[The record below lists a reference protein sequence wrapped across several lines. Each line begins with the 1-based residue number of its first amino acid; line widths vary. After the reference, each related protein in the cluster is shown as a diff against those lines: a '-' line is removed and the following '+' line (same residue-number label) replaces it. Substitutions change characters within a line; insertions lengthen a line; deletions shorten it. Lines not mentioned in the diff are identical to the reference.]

1 MSRNTIKIA
10 TILCVVALVACGALI
25 LGRSIFTATHYANA
39 EKYTV
44 GGATLKDAVKH
55 LDVNWTD
62 GSVTLAYHAKD
73 TVEIAETAKK
83 PISEGATLRWW
94 LDGDTLRI
102 QYAKSGYFSFFSPEK
117 ALTITLPEGV
127 ELGSVDINVTS
138 GDVNVPELLAS
149 DVAIHQTSGDL
160 SLKHSGEAE
169 RVALS
174 STSGDIRAEV
184 GDVKRLS
191 ADVTSGEI
199 HLALGRTDEL
209 SASTTSGDIDVRGD
223 AAQKASLSS
232 TSGKIGVS
240 LAAFD
245 ALEIE
250 ATSGD
255 ITVALPAEPGY
266 RADIHTTSGKFD
278 YTVPLARDGDAYTC
292 GDGSASLSIHVTS
305 GDVRLTDIGE

>member
-1 MSRNTIKIA
+1 MVRTGFVKEKKGEE
-10 TILCVVALVACGALI
+10 LRVCFERPDAC
-25 LGRSIFTATHYANA
+25 
-39 EKYTV
+39 
-44 GGATLKDAVKH
+44 
-55 LDVNWTD
+55 
-62 GSVTLAYHAKD
+62 
-73 TVEIAETAKK
+73 
-83 PISEGATLRWW
+83 EGCK
-94 LDGDTLRI
+94 GCS
-102 QYAKSGYFSFFSPEK
+102 KGF
-117 ALTITLPEGV
+117 LPRQ
-127 ELGSVDINVTS
+127 
-138 GDVNVPELLAS
+138 ELLT
-149 DVAIHQTSGDL
+149 VFG
-160 SLKHSGEAE
+160 
-169 RVALS
+169 
-174 STSGDIRAEV
+174 RAEV

-278 YTVPLARDGDAYTC
+278 YTVPLARDGDTYTC